1 MPPAICGSISTRS
14 SNEVLTNSA
23 YYTVIISL
31 TETFFQKAVQNGYVA
46 PDNKAIHEIAC
57 DLCVI
62 VKGCIFQWCIN
73 RGSFSLP
80 EHAKDL
86 LTRCVFPFVNRTIF
100 ILRNAFERDPVGLT
114 QTVTQ
119 TGNGTGRR

>member
-1 MPPAICGSISTRS
+1 M
-14 SNEVLTNSA
+14 
-23 YYTVIISL
+23 IISL

-46 PDNKAIHEIAC
+46 LDNKAIHEIAC

-62 VKGCIFQWCIN
+62 VKDCIFQWCIN

-86 LTRCVFPFVNRTIF
+86 LTRCVRS
-100 ILRNAFERDPVGLT
+100 LS
-114 QTVTQ
+114 
-119 TGNGTGRR
+119 